1 MRTSKRLPQKY
12 KVAIYIRVST
22 EEQAEN
28 PEGSIKNQEQ
38 RLRDYVKMKNADG
51 PWGEIVEVFND
62 PGISAKD
69 MNRPALRR
77 MLTMIQREE
86 INLVLVTEI
95 SRLTRS
101 TKDFANLWEFL
112 KEHNCQFQSLRDNF
126 DTTTPAGEMILFT
139 LANFAQFERK
149 QLGERISNSFQ
160 ARAKRGL
167 WNGGVLPL
175 GFDLHPEKPGHLIV
189 VEKEA
194 EIVREAFTTFLK
206 EESLSQAGKSLNERG
221 IKLPMRPRNGGTF
234 RHVHFTL
241 KALHR
246 LLTNRAYIGKR
257 VFETKEGTKEVDAT
271 WAPLIDE
278 TKFQRVQIILAKNK
292 SAKKPATAQRF
303 PYILTG
309 ILVCKTCGDRLCGK
323 SAHGNGGKIGY
334 YEHAWSTQTQSCLS
348 KKIFDCNP
356 HRILAKKI
364 EPVVWQDVKRLLCG
378 ETYAKELFD
387 EAQRITGQLSLKAEV
402 DKLRAKISSLE
413 KQIEATTERITELPK
428 GINAQPFYDQIL
440 RLQSAKDAIEKDLNS
455 IRGQELEKDEPL
467 NLSDFKAFSEGLRD
481 LITSTT
487 DPETQASICRKIIQ
501 RIEVSPQGITIHY
514 HVGKTHFLGL
524 IDAEKKV
531 MVQTEGEQSHKKSPV
546 GKNPGVYINNGGSQD
561 FCYTWLTT
569 TKITKGTPNAPI
581 NTRTY
586 HRTA

>member
-1 MRTSKRLPQKY
+1 MRTNKNVPNKY
-12 KVAIYIRVST
+12 KVGIYIRVST

-38 RLRDYVKMKNADG
+38 RLRDYVKMKNVDG
-51 PWGEIVEVFND
+51 PWGEIVEIFND

-77 MLTMIQREE
+77 MLATIQREE

-112 KEHNCQFQSLRDNF
+112 KDHNCQFQSLRDNF

-149 QLGERISNSFQ
+149 QLGERISNAFQ

-194 EIVREAFTTFLK
+194 DIVKEAFITFLK
-206 EESLSQAGKSLNERG
+206 EESLARAGKSLNDRG

-234 RHVHFTL
+234 RHVHFTIQ
-241 KALHR
+241 ALYR

-257 VFETKEGTKEVDAT
+257 VFEGKDGIKEVNAT
-271 WAPLIDE
+271 WEPMIEE
-278 TKFQRVQIILAKNK
+278 TLFDRVQVLLAKNK
-292 SAKKPATAQRF
+292 SAKKPPSPMRF
-303 PYILTG
+303 PYVLTG
-309 ILVCKTCGDRLCGK
+309 LVICKTCGDRMCGK

-334 YEHAWSTQTQSCLS
+334 YEHAWSTKNQSCLS
-348 KKIFDCNP
+348 KKAFNCEP

-364 EPVVWQDVKRLLCG
+364 EPVVWQDVKRLICR
-378 ETYAKELFD
+378 EDYARELFE
-387 EAQRITGQLSLKAEV
+387 EASRLSSQVSLKTEL
-402 DKLRAKISSLE
+402 DKMRAKISSLE
-413 KQIEATTERITELPK
+413 KQIEATTERISELPK

-440 RLQSAKDAIEKDLNS
+440 RLQNAKEA
-455 IRGQELEKDEPL
+455 QERELETTKGKEHEKDEPL
-467 NLSDFKAFSEGLRD
+467 NLADFNAFAVSLRD
-481 LITSTT
+481 LIVATT
-487 DPETQASICRKIIQ
+487 DPEIQASICRKVIQ
-501 RIEVSPQGITIHY
+501 KVEVSPTGITIHY

-524 IDAEKKV
+524 IEAEKKAL
-531 MVQTEGEQSHKKSPV
+531 VQNEGEQKHKKSPV
-546 GKNPGVYINNGGSQD
+546 GKTPAGPFYISKPLEKYKNREKWRQAVRGSNS
-561 FCYTWLTT
+561 LTF
-569 TKITKGTPNAPI
+569 GSEG
-581 NTRTY
+581 RT
-586 HRTA
+586 